1 MKSLYESLVDWKLKT
16 DYLQCNPNFHGNIP
30 YDCIIISSSEQNF
43 SAHLLMVFTYKCH
56 HATFLFT
63 LVQPFTDVRYQCK
76 KDTDLK
82 LHQLQHTLYSSQSD
96 QSVGGLFLFWH
107 LMQKMNTL
115 WLMFSILTCFYVLEK
130 CIHNIGGFYLLFCG
144 LS

>member
-76 KDTDLK
+76 KR
-82 LHQLQHTLYSSQSD
+82 HRFQASSTSAHSIFIPVRSICRGALLVLAFD
-96 QSVGGLFLFWH
+96 AKNEYIVVDVLNTEMFL
-107 LMQKMNTL
+107 
-115 WLMFSILTCFYVLEK
+115 
-130 CIHNIGGFYLLFCG
+130 CIREMYP
-144 LS
+144 